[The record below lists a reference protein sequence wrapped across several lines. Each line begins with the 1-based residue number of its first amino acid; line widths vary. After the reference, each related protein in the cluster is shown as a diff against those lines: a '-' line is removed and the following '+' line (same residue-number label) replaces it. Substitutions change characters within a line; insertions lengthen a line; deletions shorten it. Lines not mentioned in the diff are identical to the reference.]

1 MHPSLA
7 CERALRRTGIGL
19 LTTLD
24 ESPPN
29 FTTLSIADPTL
40 QNDRLDLGLQL

>member
-1 MHPSLA
+1 MHLSLT
-7 CERALRRTGIGL
+7 CESTILRRTGIGL

-29 FTTLSIADPTL
+29 FTTLSIADPTV
-40 QNDRLDLGLQL
+40 QNDRLELGP